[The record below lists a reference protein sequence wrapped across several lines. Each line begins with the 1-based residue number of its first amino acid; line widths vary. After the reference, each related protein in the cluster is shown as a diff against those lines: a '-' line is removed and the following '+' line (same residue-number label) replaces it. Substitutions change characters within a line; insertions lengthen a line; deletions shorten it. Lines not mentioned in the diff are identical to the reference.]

1 MIEQQAARRQL
12 LKLLVSSPLIAP
24 FIGIAD
30 VLGGGPSGVIS
41 DPDRALNVFDFEVAA
56 RQALSPA
63 HFAYIATGVDDDATL
78 RANRE
83 GFEHFRIRVRRLID
97 VREVD
102 SSVELFGQKWETPIV
117 LAPAGSQR
125 GFHDEGES
133 AVARAARARKH
144 LMILST
150 VSSTSI
156 EEVIAARGGPVWF
169 QLYPTDRPPIAR
181 ALVKRAEAAGCPVLV
196 LTVDIQ
202 GGSNRETLE
211 RAVRLD
217 DRDCSA
223 CHDGRVFSDPAAYVA
238 RKPMFKGLDV
248 SGVTT
253 IAPMD
258 MTWDFVR
265 RLRDLTDMPLVI
277 KGIVT
282 REDAAL
288 AMEQG
293 VNGLIVSN
301 HGGRAEESGRATI
314 DCLPEVVEG
323 TGGKIPVMV
332 DGGFRRGGDIFKA
345 LALGASAVCIGR
357 PYLWGLG
364 AFGRAGVEAVLSLLR
379 RELAMIMRQAGVLRI
394 GAIDQ
399 SYLADHRCR

>member
-1 MIEQQAARRQL
+1 MTRQELSRRRL
-12 LKLLVSSPLIAP
+12 LKFLVSSPVIAP
-24 FIGIAD
+24 FIDLATALD
-30 VLGGGPSGVIS
+30 MPSSVID
-41 DPDRALNVFDFEVAA
+41 DPGRALNVFDFEAAA
-56 RQALSPA
+56 RNTMPPA

-83 GFEHFRIRVRRLID
+83 GFGHLGIRVRRLID
-97 VREVD
+97 VRRVD
-102 SSVELFGQKWETPIV
+102 TSVELFGQTWESPIV
-117 LAPAGSQR
+117 LAPAGSQK
-125 GFHDEGES
+125 GFHDEGEQ

-144 LMILST
+144 LLILST
-150 VSSTSI
+150 VSSTSV

-169 QLYPTDRPPIAR
+169 QLYPTDRPPVAR
-181 ALVKRAEAAGCPVLV
+181 ALIKRAEVAGCPVLV

-217 DRDCSA
+217 DRDCAA
-223 CHDGRVFSDPAAYVA
+223 CHEGRVLTDAATYVA

-258 MTWDFVR
+258 MSWDFVR
-265 RLRDLTDMPLVI
+265 RLRDLTDMPLVL

-288 AMEQG
+288 AVEQG
-293 VNGLIVSN
+293 VDGLIVSN
-301 HGGRAEESGRATI
+301 HGGRGEESGRATI
-314 DCLPEVVEG
+314 DSLPEVVEG
-323 TGGKIPVMV
+323 AAGKIPVLV

-364 AFGRAGVEAVLSLLR
+364 AFGQAGVESVLSILR
-379 RELAMIMRQAGVLRI
+379 RELETIMRQAGTLGVRD
-394 GAIDQ
+394 IDR
-399 SYLADHRCR
+399 SYLSDHRCR

>member
-1 MIEQQAARRQL
+1 MTLEERSRRHL
-12 LKLLVSSPLIAP
+12 LKFLFSSPVIAP
-24 FIGIAD
+24 FIDLAAALDPRSGI
-30 VLGGGPSGVIS
+30 IT
-41 DPDRALNVFDFEVAA
+41 DPDRALNVFDFEAAA
-56 RQALSPA
+56 RQTMPPA
-63 HFAYIATGVDDDATL
+63 HFAYIATGVDDDATV

-83 GFEHFRIRVRRLID
+83 GFEHHGIRVRRLID
-97 VREVD
+97 VRKVD
-102 SSVELFGQKWETPIV
+102 TSVKLFGRTWETPIV
-117 LAPAGSQR
+117 LAPVGSQK

-150 VSSTSI
+150 VSSTSV

-169 QLYPTDRPPIAR
+169 QLYPTDQPSIAR
-181 ALVKRAEAAGCPVLV
+181 ALVRRAEAAGCPVLV

-217 DRDCSA
+217 RRDCSA
-223 CHDGRVFSDPAAYVA
+223 CHEGRVFTNPAAYVA
-238 RKPMFKGLDV
+238 RKPMFEGLDV
-248 SGVTT
+248 SGVTS

-258 MTWDFVR
+258 MSWNFVR
-265 RLRDLTDMPLVI
+265 RLRDLTTMPLLL

-288 AMEQG
+288 AVEQG
-293 VNGLIVSN
+293 VDGLIVSN
-301 HGGRAEESGRATI
+301 HGGRGEESGVATI
-314 DCLPEVVEG
+314 DSLPEVVEG
-323 TGGKIPVMV
+323 AGGKIPVLV
-332 DGGFRRGGDIFKA
+332 DGGFRRGSDIFKA

-364 AFGRAGVEAVLSLLR
+364 AFGRPGVESVLSILR
-379 RELAMIMRQAGVLRI
+379 RELQTIMRQAGTLRVSDI
-394 GAIDQ
+394 TR
-399 SYLADHRCR
+399 SYLSDHPCH